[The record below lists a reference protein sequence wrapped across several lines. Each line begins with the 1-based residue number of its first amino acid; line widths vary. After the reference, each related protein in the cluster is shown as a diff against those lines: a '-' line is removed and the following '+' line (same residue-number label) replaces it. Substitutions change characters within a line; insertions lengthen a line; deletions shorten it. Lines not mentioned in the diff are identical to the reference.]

1 MHEWPETSESLML
14 RVKDPSDAVA
24 WSTLLDI
31 YRPVVL
37 RMAASR
43 GMQATD
49 AEDLAQGVFISIAR
63 NVENWEVGEGLPPFR
78 VWLCRIARNAIVN
91 AITRRRPDT
100 AAGSTS
106 VQQLL
111 AEVPERDAGV
121 TEELLQDS
129 RREAFRWAASE
140 IKHEFKPATW
150 SMFWQTSVDGR
161 PIAEVA
167 KELGRTT
174 GAVYLARCR
183 VMQRLKEK
191 TGEISQ
197 IWSDVK

>member
-14 RVKDPSDAVA
+14 RVKDPLDAVA
-24 WSTLLDI
+24 WSTLLEI

-37 RMAASR
+37 RMAFSR
-43 GMQATD
+43 GMQAAD
-49 AEDLAQGVFISIAR
+49 AEDLAQSVFISIAR
-63 NVENWEVGEGLPPFR
+63 SVENWEVGEGLPPFR

-91 AITRRRPDT
+91 AITRRKPD
-100 AAGSTS
+100 AGAGSTS
-106 VQQLL
+106 IRELL

-121 TEELLQDS
+121 TEELLQDA
-129 RREAFRWAASE
+129 RREAFRWAATE
-140 IKHEFKPATW
+140 VKHEFKPATW
-150 SMFWQTSVDGR
+150 SMFWETSVDGR

-167 KELGRTT
+167 TSLGRST

-191 TGEISQ
+191 AGENSQ
-197 IWSDVK
+197 IWSDA

>member
-14 RVKDPSDAVA
+14 RVKDPADAVA
-24 WSTLLDI
+24 WSTLLEI

-37 RMAASR
+37 RMAANR
-43 GMQATD
+43 GLQSTD

-63 NVENWEVGEGLPPFR
+63 SVGDWEFGEDLPPFR

-106 VQQLL
+106 IHELL

-129 RREAFRWAASE
+129 RREAFRWAAAE

-150 SMFWQTSVDGR
+150 LMFWQTSVDGKA
-161 PIAEVA
+161 IADVA
-167 KELGRTT
+167 KELERTT

-197 IWSDVK
+197 IWSDVQ